1 MPVLIVCEKNIAA
14 ERIARILS
22 SGTYKRNYL
31 GRTAV
36 YNFDSGGEQYAV
48 VGLRGHILNLDYPQ
62 EYNKWDLSN
71 LREVL
76 NAKPVKQVVEWSI
89 ARALSDI
96 APNASEVIIATDFDR
111 EGELIG
117 VEALSLVVKSNP
129 SIKIKRARFSAITE
143 EEVRKTFANPVE
155 VDYNLAYAAEA
166 RQTLD
171 LVWGTILTRFLSLS
185 SKQTGREFLSAGRV
199 QSPTLRILVDREK
212 EIQNFVPKPYWLIDA
227 NLRKGE
233 AKAENREQR
242 IANPS
247 LESRISNSEF
257 RARHEKGQI
266 WDKPE
271 LDAIMAKLAGADKG
285 TVSDYKCEQK
295 RETPP
300 SPFNTTSYLQAAT
313 ALGLSAHRAM
323 SIAEELYM
331 SGYISYPRTDNTVYP
346 KSLGI
351 YSILRKLTKSAAFG
365 KEAEEL
371 LENHRP
377 YPTRGRMEATDHPPI
392 HPVDVANKEKMPKE
406 AWAVYEL
413 VVRRFFATMAPDGTA
428 EESEARI
435 SISGEPFKAEGYRII
450 EQGWR
455 KYYPYFRVN
464 EHILPMFS
472 PGETVDV
479 LLVEQ
484 SEEKTKPLKR
494 YSQGSLIQEMER
506 LGLGTKST
514 RAEIIQKLYDRGYVE
529 GGNVIP
535 TKAGIAVTDAL
546 KEYSSPIVSPEMT
559 ARLEE
564 GMDEIANGA
573 KKIDDIV
580 SVSSAEL
587 STILEELQKNEKE
600 IGEKIQKILREQNAM
615 GNCPNCGAP
624 LRMLHSRYGKR
635 FVGCSAYPKCSTTY
649 PLPQKGKIEYTGVC
663 PECKAPTVKVIM
675 KGMRPW
681 HICINMNC
689 PTTKARMEARAA
701 KFAVANEKKEKKNSS
716 KKPGAA
722 AIIAEAEKKPTKKK
736 KPSAAVAS
744 KPKAVE
750 KRKRKTAANVEESE
764 ANKP

>member
-22 SGTYKRNYL
+22 NGTYKRNYL

-48 VGLRGHILNLDYPQ
+48 IGLRGHILNLDYPQ

-89 ARALSDI
+89 ANALSDI
-96 APNASEVIIATDFDR
+96 APNANEVIIATDFDR

-117 VEALSLVVKSNP
+117 VEALSLIVKANP

-143 EEVRKTFANPVE
+143 EEVKKTFANPVE

-166 RQTLD
+166 RQMLD

-199 QSPTLRILVDREK
+199 QSPTLRILVDREE
-212 EIQNFVPKPYWLIDA
+212 EIQKFVPKPYWLIGA
-227 NLRKGE
+227 KLRKDE
-233 AKAENREQR
+233 
-242 IANPS
+242 
-247 LESRISNSEF
+247 EF

-266 WDKPE
+266 WEKQE
-271 LDAIMAKLAGADKG
+271 ADAIMARLAGADKG
-285 TVSDYKCEQK
+285 TVSDYNCEQK

-351 YSILRKLTKSAAFG
+351 YSILHTLTKSAVFG
-365 KEAEEL
+365 KEAGEL

-392 HPVDVANKEKMPKE
+392 HPADVANKEKMPKE
-406 AWAVYEL
+406 AWAIYEL
-413 VVRRFFATMAPDGTA
+413 VVRRFFATMAPDGIA

-455 KYYPYFRVN
+455 KYYPYFRVD
-464 EHILPMFS
+464 ESKLPALS
-472 PGETVDV
+472 PGETVEV
-479 LLVEQ
+479 VSVEQ
-484 SEEKTKPLKR
+484 SEEKTKPPKR

-535 TKAGIAVTDAL
+535 TKAGMAVTDAL
-546 KEYSSPIVSPEMT
+546 KEYSAPIVSPEMT
-559 ARLEE
+559 VRLEA

-573 KKIDDIV
+573 KKIEDIV
-580 SVSSAEL
+580 SASSAEL
-587 STILEELQKNEKE
+587 SAILETLQKNEKE
-600 IGEKIQKILREQNAM
+600 IGEKIQKVLSEQNAI

-624 LRMLHSRYGKR
+624 LRMLRSRFGKR

-663 PECKAPTVKVIM
+663 PECKAPAVKVIT

-681 HICINMNC
+681 HLCINMNC
-689 PTTKARMEARAA
+689 PTTKARMEEKAARTEAKTAA
-701 KFAVANEKKEKKNSS
+701 NAS
-716 KKPGAA
+716 K
-722 AIIAEAEKKPTKKK
+722 AEKPTKKK
-736 KPSAAVAS
+736 VAKAGAEAAAE
-744 KPKAVE
+744 KPKRKPAA
-750 KRKRKTAANVEESE
+750 KRRPAKKKVQGAAADTSDDD
-764 ANKP
+764 AL